1 MIWANHGANNRKRTT
16 HDNYNGRQHRRP
28 GCQHLSRRPQSPK
41 QSCHG
46 YLWMGDQEST
56 STSTTTPKNDLQ
68 KLASPHLRRHTSF
81 WLPIEDTKDRPR
93 GIPMTT
99 FGRGIRNTH
108 QPLQLH
114 QRAIYRSHLVLNY
127 DDNQASYK
135 SSQGFKFENC
145 DLFHLHKGSRWSW
158 VVTLPHST
166 SSRVKDITVPH
177 LRPKNPSPR
186 ESSKALANHSG
197 HTGNPRQ
204 L

>member
-93 GIPMTT
+93 GILSAVGKLTT
-99 FGRGIRNTH
+99 PTRAHRD
-108 QPLQLH
+108 LQLKPH
-114 QRAIYRSHLVLNY
+114 TSHHVCDVHYKGYVTSRHSHFDGRHANASESQAPSNRTYIMAMGNDVIRSIKITQYPGHGKS
-127 DDNQASYK
+127 AS
-135 SSQGFKFENC
+135 SLIAANP
-145 DLFHLHKGSRWSW
+145 KGSS
-158 VVTLPHST
+158 
-166 SSRVKDITVPH
+166 
-177 LRPKNPSPR
+177 
-186 ESSKALANHSG
+186 
-197 HTGNPRQ
+197 
-204 L
+204 

>member
-1 MIWANHGANNRKRTT
+1 MVQTTASAPPTTATTVGNIAGQGVNIYRGDHNR
-16 HDNYNGRQHRRP
+16 
-28 GCQHLSRRPQSPK
+28 
-41 QSCHG
+41 
-46 YLWMGDQEST
+46 
-56 STSTTTPKNDLQ
+56 
-68 KLASPHLRRHTSF
+68 
-81 WLPIEDTKDRPR
+81 PISHAT
-93 GIPMTT
+93 TT
-99 FGRGIRNTH
+99 FGWGIKSQHR
-108 QPLQLH
+108 PPRLH

-158 VVTLPHST
+158 VVTIPHST

-197 HTGNPRQ
+197 HTDNPRQ